1 MINQMGGPPR
11 RPLELRRTVSSAAG
25 GARRLDWL
33 LISAVVG
40 LCVMGALL
48 VWAATLPG
56 DGGDPMES
64 TEHLTRHVAHLS
76 LALVAGLVVA
86 SVDYRTVRAYAPLVY
101 VLTLAGLVLVLTP
114 LGAVVNGSRGW
125 LVVAG
130 FQFQPSELMKVGII
144 MVLATLLA
152 EPRDD
157 ETRPMSRDVFFCLL
171 VVTAPLALVAL
182 QPDLGTALVLVA
194 IFFGMLIL
202 SGASLIWVAGMIA
215 CGALA
220 VASVWIF
227 ELLEPYQMQRLATL
241 VDPAADP
248 QGAGYNSAQALI
260 AVGSGGFDGTGLFQG
275 EQTHGR
281 FVPEQHTDF
290 IFTVAGE
297 ELGFLGAFAIIALMA
312 TILWR
317 ILRIAR
323 ACDLPYPRLV
333 CIGVATWFG
342 FQSFVN
348 IGMCLGMM
356 PVTGIP
362 LPFVSYGGTAVM
374 SNMMALGLVLGINS
388 RDRGFD

>member
-1 MINQMGGPPR
+1 MINQTGGPRR
-11 RPLELRRTVSSAAG
+11 RPLELRRTVSSTAD
-25 GARRLDWL
+25 GARRLDWI
-33 LISAVVG
+33 LIFAVLS

-64 TEHLTRHVAHLS
+64 TEHLTRHAAHLS
-76 LALVAGLVVA
+76 LALVVGVAVA

-101 VLTLAGLVLVLTP
+101 LFTLTGLVLVLTP

-125 LVVAG
+125 IIVAG

-171 VVTAPLALVAL
+171 VVIAPLALVAL

-202 SGASLIWVAGMIA
+202 SGASLIWVVGMLG

-220 VASVWIF
+220 VASVWVF

-260 AVGSGGFDGTGLFQG
+260 AVGSGGFDGTGLF
-275 EQTHGR
+275 E
-281 FVPEQHTDF
+281 
-290 IFTVAGE
+290 
-297 ELGFLGAFAIIALMA
+297 
-312 TILWR
+312 
-317 ILRIAR
+317 
-323 ACDLPYPRLV
+323 
-333 CIGVATWFG
+333 
-342 FQSFVN
+342 
-348 IGMCLGMM
+348 
-356 PVTGIP
+356 
-362 LPFVSYGGTAVM
+362 
-374 SNMMALGLVLGINS
+374 
-388 RDRGFD
+388 